1 VAVVHDLRCRTCNR
15 VTENVT
21 VDPNDFPRCTCGGEQ
36 TWIPSKAPRTDVYG
50 RDIWSWALGDTV
62 RSGRERDARMR
73 AKGFEPS
80 GDKVN
85 GARDEGH
92 LNLGKTTSFAGQSVR
107 RTLTRE
113 R

>member
-1 VAVVHDLRCRTCNR
+1 MAVLHDIRCDACERTESNVAISNGI
-15 VTENVT
+15 
-21 VDPNDFPRCTCGGEQ
+21 FPDCCGQ
-36 TWIPSKAPRTDVYG
+36 PMRWVPFVPKTDVMG
-50 RDIWSWALGDTV
+50 GPTWSWACGDYVT
-62 RSGRERDARMR
+62 SSRERDARMKR
-73 AKGFEPS
+73 AGFEPS

-92 LNLGKTTSFAGQSVR
+92 LNLGKTTSFPGQSVR

>member
-1 VAVVHDLRCRTCNR
+1 VAVVHDIRCVRCDAVR
-15 VTENVT
+15 RDVPIVKQRY
-21 VDPNDFPRCTCGGEQ
+21 PRCECGGRMD
-36 TWIPSKAPRTDVYG
+36 WIPFVPKTDVKG
-50 RDIWSWALGDTV
+50 GPTWSWACGDYVT
-62 RSGRERDARMR
+62 SSRERDARMR

-80 GDKVN
+80 GDKVG